1 MKKVEMKIKTKI
13 ALSMVAGGLAG
24 TALTGFGLYELVKRS
39 PDLMPDLAIQ
49 IGIAAWGVFLLI
61 AGVLHFCVEGAQKR
75 PAYGGRP
82 QNHGRGVKHAHCL

>member
-61 AGVLHFCVEGAQKR
+61 AGVLHFCVEGGHKKDLLTADDLKTLVENR
-75 PAYGGRP
+75 
-82 QNHGRGVKHAHCL
+82 KE